1 MNIRASEE
9 PNSNIYFSFVYKV
22 VIESEDTP
30 SIKQL
35 YNKCLLNRL
44 SLIELTRYNSIQVK
58 IHLRCH
64 TTI

>member
-1 MNIRASEE
+1 MIIRASEQ
-9 PNSNIYFSFVYKV
+9 PNSNIYFSFVYKL

-35 YNKCLLNRL
+35 YNKSLLNRL
-44 SLIELTRYNSIQVK
+44 SLIEVTRYNLLVK
-58 IHLRCH
+58 IHLRWH